1 MKSIQTN
8 EKKLIAA
15 WLFCVLCW
23 GNVALLMLF
32 SPLTILEVT
41 SLCFAVVVT
50 QMTIYFTKKIG
61 ESNPLVASVY
71 KCLLGD

>member
-1 MKSIQTN
+1 MNSINTN

-23 GNVALLMLF
+23 GNLALLMLF
-32 SPLTILEVT
+32 SPLPILEVT

-50 QMTIYFTKKIG
+50 QITIYLTKKVG
-61 ESNPLVASVY
+61 ESNPVVASVY
-71 KCLLGD
+71 KSLLGD